1 MFFFCFVFFFPES
14 ELRPQIL
21 GVNNWRKRQF
31 KFVNLW
37 IINVLYFYN
46 TGDIFSRYYFVYGI
60 HLLFLYS
67 LTIYTSQNKELSN
80 WDFYENSSRLYGQKK
95 SFSKPRE
102 RLHTMIP
109 PATATQLEMFVS
121 VMIMFT
127 QVARSRKM
135 VDTLLSWSDKN
146 NFRRI
151 HVRYF

>member
-1 MFFFCFVFFFPES
+1 M
-14 ELRPQIL
+14 
-21 GVNNWRKRQF
+21 
-31 KFVNLW
+31 
-37 IINVLYFYN
+37 
-46 TGDIFSRYYFVYGI
+46 

-67 LTIYTSQNKELSN
+67 LKIYTSQNKELSN

-135 VDTLLSWSDKN
+135 V
-146 NFRRI
+146 I
-151 HVRYF
+151 HFSAEATKTILDDFMLDIFNSLEA